1 MNLGS
6 LIALDIVDILPEC
19 CVGILRSEVVACA
32 LKQLLLADQSDDLVV
47 IDRKNRVVTEHLW
60 VLLKQFLD
68 FEELNISV
76 DQELLLLVLVHVVLM
91 EERPVIPPDKLLINL
106 PADLARQGDDLVVQ
120 IALLLLRD
128 RIDTAKRFATIHIDP
143 NFL

>member
-1 MNLGS
+1 M
-6 LIALDIVDILPEC
+6 
-19 CVGILRSEVVACA
+19 VACA